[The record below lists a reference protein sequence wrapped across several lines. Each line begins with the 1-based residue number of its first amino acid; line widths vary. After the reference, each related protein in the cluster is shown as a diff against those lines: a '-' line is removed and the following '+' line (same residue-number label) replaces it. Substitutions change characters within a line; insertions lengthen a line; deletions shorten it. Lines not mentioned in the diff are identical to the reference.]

1 MLLSFRQGMAERSE
15 MGDRFEKGS
24 VSKAHFLSLNSVS
37 LYCVAWKVTHRNEAV
52 GAVVLSTVWGLRG

>member
-1 MLLSFRQGMAERSE
+1 MAERNE

-52 GAVVLSTVWGLRG
+52 GAVVLSTVLGLRG